1 MVCLVVEIVYE
12 NILTFT
18 VLNMLGYNVAIWIV
32 LDVPYV
38 CFCIAYLG
46 SQVYVVDMRRL
57 SIICHFMFYTTLCY
71 SLNVNYQTFPKR
83 HPLSWNYV
91 QFHNPYLYVQTVLSS
106 GFINISTT
114 LSKTHKQLLP

>member
-57 SIICHFMFYTTLCY
+57 SIICHFMFYTTLVLLVKRKLPNVSETSSIVLELCAVSQ
-71 SLNVNYQTFPKR
+71 SLLICTDSP
-83 HPLSWNYV
+83 
-91 QFHNPYLYVQTVLSS
+91 VLR
-106 GFINISTT
+106 I
-114 LSKTHKQLLP
+114 H

>member
-57 SIICHFMFYTTLCY
+57 SIICHFMFYTTLV
-71 SLNVNYQTFPKR
+71 LLVKRKLPNVSET
-83 HPLSWNYV
+83 SSMAWNYV
-91 QFHNPYLYVQTVLSS
+91 QFYNPYLYVQTVLSS